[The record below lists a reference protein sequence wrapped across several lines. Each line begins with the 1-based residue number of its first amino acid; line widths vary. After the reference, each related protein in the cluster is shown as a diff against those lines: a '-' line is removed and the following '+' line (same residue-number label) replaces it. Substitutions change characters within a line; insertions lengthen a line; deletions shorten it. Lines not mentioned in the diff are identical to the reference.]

1 MTPIPAPIPAKIV
14 IVDDHRG
21 VRQAL
26 RALLA
31 RAPHWRVY
39 DAESGAVALD
49 LIREIH
55 PHVALLDLVMPDM
68 NGVELA
74 IEIRRL
80 EDAPKIVL
88 MSSHYSP
95 EEAAVLARLF
105 GDGNFVPK
113 SEAGISLIPTINRL
127 LPEECQAKAA
137 MS

>member
-1 MTPIPAPIPAKIV
+1 MPIPAKIV

-21 VRQAL
+21 VRKTL

-31 RAPHWRVY
+31 QEPHWRIY
-39 DAESGAVALD
+39 DVESAALALD

-55 PHVALLDLVMPDM
+55 PHIAVLDLVMPGM

-74 IEIRRL
+74 IEIRQL
-80 EDAPKIVL
+80 ENAPKIVL
-88 MSSHYSP
+88 MSSHYTS

-113 SEAGISLIPTINRL
+113 AEAGILLIATINRL
-127 LPEECQAKAA
+127 LPEECQARGASA
-137 MS
+137 

>member
-1 MTPIPAPIPAKIV
+1 MTRIPAKIV

-21 VRQAL
+21 VRGTL

-31 RAPHWRVY
+31 RESHWHVY
-39 DAESGAVALD
+39 DVESGAAALE
-49 LIREIH
+49 LIRQIQ

-80 EDAPKIVL
+80 ENAPKIVL
-88 MSSHYSP
+88 MSSHFNR
-95 EEAAVLARLF
+95 EEAVVLARLF

-127 LPEECQAKAA
+127 LPEECQGKAA
-137 MS
+137 MA

>member
-1 MTPIPAPIPAKIV
+1 MTRIPAKIV

-21 VRQAL
+21 VRQTL

-31 RAPHWRVY
+31 RESHWRVY
-39 DAESGAVALD
+39 DVASGADALD
-49 LIREIH
+49 LIRQIH
-55 PHVALLDLVMPDM
+55 PHVALLDLVMPEM

-74 IEIRRL
+74 IEIRQL

-88 MSSHYSP
+88 MSSHYTP
-95 EEAAVLARLF
+95 EEAVVLARLF

-127 LPEECQAKAA
+127 LPEECQAKSVSA
-137 MS
+137 

>member
-1 MTPIPAPIPAKIV
+1 MTPIPATIV

-21 VRQAL
+21 VRRSL

-39 DAESGAVALD
+39 DVESGALALD
-49 LIREIH
+49 LIREIR
-55 PHVALLDLVMPDM
+55 PHVAVLDLVMPEM

-74 IEIRRL
+74 IEIRQL
-80 EDAPKIVL
+80 ENAPKIVL
-88 MSSHYSP
+88 MSSHFTP

-127 LPEECQAKAA
+127 LPEECQAKGASA
-137 MS
+137 

>member
-1 MTPIPAPIPAKIV
+1 MTPIPAKIV

-21 VRQAL
+21 VRQTL
-26 RALLA
+26 RAVLA
-31 RAPHWRVY
+31 SAPHWRVY
-39 DAESGAVALD
+39 DVANCADALD

-55 PHVALLDLVMPDM
+55 PHVALLDLVMPEM

-74 IEIRRL
+74 IEIRQL
-80 EDAPKIVL
+80 ENAPKIVL

-95 EEAAVLARLF
+95 EEAVVLARLF

-127 LPEECQAKAA
+127 LPEECQAKSA
-137 MS
+137 MA